1 MNTQIN
7 KETATEE
14 VNKWLETMRI
24 TPRKR
29 DGKTEQISKLI
40 EMVMYGEVSFNE
52 QGNPVQKLE
61 EPLPNY
67 EELVYANRIKVDGL
81 ISKGKLESSADAF
94 TTTCIMISSATGI
107 SVALAKKLDM
117 KDLEVPSVILSFFQ

>member
-81 ISKGKLESSADAF
+81 ISKGKLESSVDAF

>member
-1 MNTQIN
+1 MTNQIN

-14 VNKWLETMRI
+14 VNKWLDTMRI

-29 DGKTEQISKLI
+29 DGKTEQINKLV
-40 EMVMYGEVSFNE
+40 EMVMYGEVRFNE

-67 EELVYANRIKVDGL
+67 EELVYANRIKVDAL
-81 ISKGKLESSADAF
+81 ISKGKLEGGTDAF
-94 TTTCIMISSATGI
+94 TMTAIFISAATGI

-117 KDLEVPSVILSFFQ
+117 KDLEVPGVILAFFQ

>member
-14 VNKWLETMRI
+14 VNKWLDIMRI

-29 DGKTEQISKLI
+29 DGKTEQINKLI
-40 EMVMYGEVSFNE
+40 EMVMYGEVRFSE
-52 QGNPVQKLE
+52 QGNPIQKLE

-81 ISKGKLESSADAF
+81 ISKGKLESSTDAF

>member
-7 KETATEE
+7 KDTATEE
-14 VNKWLETMRI
+14 VSKWLETMRI
-24 TPRKR
+24 APRKR
-29 DGKTEQISKLI
+29 DGKTEQINKLI
-40 EMVMYGEVSFNE
+40 EMVMYGEVRFNE